1 MHVYLVYIVT
11 ITFMFTLNF
20 IVVELGNLE
29 TYIVYFMVFQFFSVI
44 AYSLCPKIEVILAS
58 QEVSFF

>member
-1 MHVYLVYIVT
+1 
-11 ITFMFTLNF
+11 MFTLNF